1 MRSKAAARSSCQG
14 DMPCK
19 LLILKPIPKDAY
31 VQLGGQGVLLFA
43 IHLRCTNPPD
53 TEMPCAAVVARQAAA
68 ARELEMARAAE
79 EGRQRAKA
87 KPGSLVINPDGY
99 TYSYAVKIEAVS
111 EGSTSRHSRT
121 GSQAL
126 EGDES
131 KGAAQAADRQP
142 SDELSAEAGD
152 KAGAGCVA
160 QGSSSQRPQAS
171 DGGPLLSL
179 HVART
184 AVETEREEGLSDVY
198 PHTHRVLDKVLAAKD
213 ASIPGTQQQ
222 HPQRPMQ

>member
-1 MRSKAAARSSCQG
+1 
-14 DMPCK
+14 
-19 LLILKPIPKDAY
+19 
-31 VQLGGQGVLLFA
+31 
-43 IHLRCTNPPD
+43 
-53 TEMPCAAVVARQAAA
+53 
-68 ARELEMARAAE
+68 MARAAE

-171 DGGPLLSL
+171 DGGPSG
-179 HVART
+179 T
-184 AVETEREEGLSDVY
+184 GKERDAPSQE
-198 PHTHRVLDKVLAAKD
+198 PATCKD
-213 ASIPGTQQQ
+213 SSGDGTGGGFERCVSSHSSGAGQGSSSQGRKHSGTQQQ